1 MQRMLSDRITFPM
14 QQCTD
19 LSKELNWYNN
29 NKVIT
34 TLHNLQSLLFFYLFL
49 SRRSVSGKK
58 LCSSCG
64 QPLGKGAAM
73 IIETLSL
80 YFHIQ
85 CFKVSDRGS
94 AYVFISINTQIL
106 IQIAFFLYWEP
117 LLFSAV
123 FCFLFI
129 WLPIWSMN
137 AAVPQQWF
145 CFVAVYSKLLSTL
158 TWSSIVVQN
167 RHTVVLDDLV
177 ASLLLTCLLCC
188 RKMFS
193 RAPNYQK
200 RWEGF
205 SLGLK
210 TKQ

>member
-14 QQCTD
+14 QQYTD

-34 TLHNLQSLLFFYLFL
+34 TLHNLQSLLSFYLFL

-94 AYVFISINTQIL
+94 AYVFISITTHSN
-106 IQIAFFLYWEP
+106 
-117 LLFSAV
+117 
-123 FCFLFI
+123 CFLFVLRATLVLCSI
-129 WLPIWSMN
+129 LFFIHLITHLKYERCCTS
-137 AAVPQQWF
+137 AVGLF
-145 CFVAVYSKLLSTL
+145 
-158 TWSSIVVQN
+158 
-167 RHTVVLDDLV
+167 
-177 ASLLLTCLLCC
+177 CC
-188 RKMFS
+188 RVFEAFVRFDM
-193 RAPNYQK
+193 
-200 RWEGF
+200 E
-205 SLGLK
+205 LHCC
-210 TKQ
+210 TKSPHCCAG